1 MPLGGPPPT
10 RTLFVPLFLLCALT
24 VEPLTASPF
33 LQIIFNR
40 RVQCI
45 FTGGNP
51 SRFSATFRALSRY
64 LQRPFNRLS
73 DCQIRYHAARRYG
86 RPAAERLKLDVRENP
101 VFHLDLNL
109 HEVPAHRVSA
119 IPLGRPLLVIGA
131 RFIITGIKAAFR

>member
-1 MPLGGPPPT
+1 M
-10 RTLFVPLFLLCALT
+10 
-24 VEPLTASPF
+24 
-33 LQIIFNR
+33 
-40 RVQCI
+40 QCI

-109 HEVPAHRVSA
+109 HEVPAHR
-119 IPLGRPLLVIGA
+119 IPDHPHTARTPPRYWV
-131 RFIITGIKAAFR
+131 RFISLGSRLRPNLQFP